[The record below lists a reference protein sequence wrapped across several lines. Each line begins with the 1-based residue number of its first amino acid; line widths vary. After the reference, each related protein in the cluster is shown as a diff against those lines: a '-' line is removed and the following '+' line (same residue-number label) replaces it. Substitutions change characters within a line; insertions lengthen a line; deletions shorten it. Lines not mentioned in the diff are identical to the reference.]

1 MSEEPPQYKTN
12 VKNRDAWRTKI
23 EAEALRHVDN
33 LAGEDR
39 AEAIEQLDRA
49 THRLVMLVT
58 NAKEAWTRKPECRLA
73 DIALCLDDPAL
84 DALRDELEAADALD
98 IVTGERRVD
107 PFKAE
112 ASFKEAL
119 QDHAATKEQMRLE
132 RADKLLQQAKDAP
145 DHRTRTELT
154 EKAVEELNR
163 RDRETEA
170 PLSSLWQEYAEQVK
184 SPSAFSPTEAIMLD
198 ASRRGH
204 WARWFNRWLGSRGG
218 LAPGTNVLIGG
229 APGGGK
235 TSMGAALAVDAMAA
249 GCPVTFWQLELGVAR
264 TLEQMLAQDPA
275 IRTEKGIEYGSRHHD
290 LPWAERAPLELP
302 DHYSELLTI
311 PRWPSDDADDAAAA
325 VQAMASRVKRMRRE
339 GKVRHECNGVFIV
352 DYVQRLRMRKARGAQ
367 ASHEVWTDAV
377 SKLAKTAEE
386 CGAVIVFLSQRTK
399 ASRNTQKVT
408 GTEFAGAD
416 FERIAYSACVI
427 SKGRVGEDGEEIEAA
442 SGAQSEYVD
451 GRGQPRLIEFSK
463 MRGVMFYEIED
474 KDSKL
479 TRRHPASSAGLWFN
493 NFAVHGDDGDF
504 PMEEQELKTKANK
517 TKRKQGKMPF

>member
-1 MSEEPPQYKTN
+1 MSEEAEQYGAPRRVHLDKDTQRRIGL
-12 VKNRDAWRTKI
+12 VAG
-23 EAEALRHVDN
+23 ALRHIDN

-39 AEAIEQLDRA
+39 IEAANKLNNSTSVLVPLVERA
-49 THRLVMLVT
+49 VQT
-58 NAKEAWTRKPECRLA
+58 WGSKPESRLA
-73 DIALCLDDPAL
+73 DIALCLDDPML
-84 DALRDELEAADALD
+84 DACRVELEAAGALD
-98 IVTGERRVD
+98 IVTCERRLD
-107 PFKAE
+107 PSKAQADFAGALLDHE
-112 ASFKEAL
+112 ATRDQRRFDRASNL
-119 QDHAATKEQMRLE
+119 IEQAKGADNGRE
-132 RADKLLQQAKDAP
+132 RA
-145 DHRTRTELT
+145 ELAD
-154 EKAVEELNR
+154 KAVEELHR

-198 ASRRGH
+198 TSRRGH

-275 IRTEKGIEYGSRHHD
+275 IRSADGIDRANLHHQE
-290 LPWAERAPLELP
+290 PWAERAPLELP

-377 SKLAKTAEE
+377 STLAKTAEE
-386 CGAVIVFLSQRTK
+386 CGAVIVFLSQRNK
-399 ASRNTQKVT
+399 SGRNNTQKVT

-427 SKGRVGEDGEEIEAA
+427 SKGKLNEDGEEIEAA
-442 SGAQSEYVD
+442 SGAQSEYIE
-451 GRGQPRLIEFSK
+451 GKGQPRVIDFSK
-463 MRGVMFYEIED
+463 ARGVMLYQN
-474 KDSKL
+474 
-479 TRRHPASSAGLWFN
+479 RRHPESRASLWFN
-493 NFAVHGDDGDF
+493 HFAVYGNDRDF
-504 PMEEQELKTKANK
+504 PAEEKELEAKADK
-517 TKRKQGKMPF
+517 AKSKQGNMPF

>member
-12 VKNRDAWRTKI
+12 AKNRDAWRTKI

-58 NAKEAWTRKPECRLA
+58 NAKEAWTRKPECRLS
-73 DIALCLDDPAL
+73 DIALCLDNPAL
-84 DALRDELEAADALD
+84 DAVRAELESADALD
-98 IVTGERRVD
+98 IVTGEQRVD

-119 QDHAATKEQMRLE
+119 DDHEATKEQMRLG
-132 RADKLLQQAKDAP
+132 RAGKLLQQAKDAP
-145 DHRTRTELT
+145 DYQTREELT

-163 RDRETEA
+163 QDRETEA
-170 PLSSLWQEYAEQVK
+170 PLSSLWQEHAEQVK

-198 ASRRGH
+198 TSRRGH

-275 IRTEKGIEYGSRHHD
+275 IRSAGGIDRADLHHQE
-290 LPWAERAPLELP
+290 PWAERAPLELP

-352 DYVQRLRMRKARGAQ
+352 DYVQRLRMRKARNAQ

-399 ASRNTQKVT
+399 GSRNNTQKVT

-416 FERIAYSACVI
+416 FERIAYAACVI

-463 MRGVMFYEIED
+463 MRGVMLYQN
-474 KDSKL
+474 
-479 TRRHPASSAGLWFN
+479 RRHPESRAGLWFN
-493 NFAVHGDDGDF
+493 NFAVYGDDKDF
-504 PMEEQELKTKANK
+504 PAEEEDRKAK
-517 TKRKQGKMPF
+517 ADKAKGKQGNMPF